1 MLNLNTI
8 YSTYY
13 RKSFLFVK
21 SYVQNDQLAED
32 ITSDA
37 IIALWEKSKETTL
50 ETPEAYLITCLRNK
64 ALNYLKQKQH
74 HNETLALISDD
85 AQFELTCRISSL
97 EACDPQE
104 LLSKEL
110 WERINLILASLP
122 DRTRLIFDLNRFN
135 DKTYEEI
142 AIELGMSVKGVEYHI
157 SKALKALRDN
167 LKDYYY
173 LLIFFI

>member
-32 ITSDA
+32 IVSEA
-37 IIALWEKSKETTL
+37 IISLWEKSKETSL
-50 ETPEAYLITCLRNK
+50 EVPEAYLMTCLRNR
-64 ALNYLKQKQH
+64 ALNHLRQQQYQT
-74 HNETLALISDD
+74 ETLAMISKE
-85 AQFELTCRISSL
+85 AQIELNSRISSL

-110 WERINLILASLP
+110 WKRLNMILANLP
-122 DRTRLIFDLNRFN
+122 ERTRLIFELSRFQ
-135 DKTYEEI
+135 DKTYDDI
-142 AIELGMSVKGVEYHI
+142 AAELNISVKEVEYHI

-173 LLIFFI
+173 LLIFFL

>member
-32 ITSDA
+32 IVSEA
-37 IIALWEKSKETTL
+37 IISLWEKSKETNL
-50 ETPEAYLITCLRNK
+50 EVPEAYLMTCLRNR
-64 ALNYLKQKQH
+64 ALNHLRQQQYQT
-74 HNETLALISDD
+74 ETLTMISKE
-85 AQFELTCRISSL
+85 AQIELNSRISSL

-110 WERINLILASLP
+110 WERLNMILANLP
-122 DRTRLIFDLNRFN
+122 ERTRLIFELSRFQ
-135 DKTYEEI
+135 DKTYDDI
-142 AIELGMSVKGVEYHI
+142 AAELNISVKGVEYHI

-173 LLIFFI
+173 LLIFFL